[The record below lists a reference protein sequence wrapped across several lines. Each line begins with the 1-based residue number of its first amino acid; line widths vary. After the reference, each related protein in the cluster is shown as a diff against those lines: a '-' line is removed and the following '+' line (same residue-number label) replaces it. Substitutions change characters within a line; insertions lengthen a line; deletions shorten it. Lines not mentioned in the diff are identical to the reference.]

1 MQKIRID
8 VVSDVVCPWCLLGKA
23 RLEAAL
29 ASLPD
34 VNAEIHWRPYQ
45 LDPTI
50 PRAGVDRKAY
60 MEAKFGTGP
69 RLAQAHAQL
78 REFGAEVGVDF
89 DFDAIKISPN
99 TLDAHRIVR
108 WAEQAGPGIQG
119 KVVDAL
125 FRAYFELGQDIGGTA
140 VLESIA
146 TKAGLDAEIV
156 KSLLPTDAEVAAV
169 EAEIEHGRKIGITGV
184 PCFIIDEKYAVMG
197 AQTPDIM
204 ADAIRQALAS
214 RNDEGLISSPATS
227 APIAS

>member
-1 MQKIRID
+1 MQNIRID

-34 VNAEIHWRPYQ
+34 VKADVRWRPYQ

-50 PRAGVDRKAY
+50 PRTGVDRKAY
-60 MEAKFGTGP
+60 MEAKFGTGA

-78 REFGAEVGVDF
+78 REFGAEMGVAF
-89 DFDAIKISPN
+89 NFDAIKMSPN
-99 TLDAHRIVR
+99 TMDAHRVIR

-125 FRAYFELGQDIGGTA
+125 FRGYFEQGQDIGSA
-140 VLESIA
+140 PVLENIA
-146 TKAGLDAEIV
+146 ASAGMDPEIV
-156 KSLLPTDAEVAAV
+156 RSLLPTDAETAGV

-197 AQTPDIM
+197 AQTPEIM
-204 ADAIRQALAS
+204 ADAIRQALDS
-214 RNDEGLISSPATS
+214 RNK
-227 APIAS
+227 AS

>member
-1 MQKIRID
+1 VQNIRID

-34 VNAEIHWRPYQ
+34 VSAEIHWRPYQ

-50 PRAGVDRKAY
+50 PRTGVDRKAY
-60 MEAKFGTGP
+60 MEAKFGKGP

-78 REFGAEVGVDF
+78 REFGTEVGVAF
-89 DFDAIKISPN
+89 DFDAINISPN
-99 TLDAHRIVR
+99 TMDAHRIIR

-125 FRAYFELGQDIGGTA
+125 FRAYFEQGQDIGSA
-140 VLESIA
+140 SVLESIA
-146 TKAGLDAEIV
+146 AKAGMDVEIV
-156 KSLLPTDAEVAAV
+156 RSLLPTDAERAGV

-197 AQTPDIM
+197 AQTPQIM
-204 ADAIRQALAS
+204 ADAIRNALTATAS
-214 RNDEGLISSPATS
+214 
-227 APIAS
+227 